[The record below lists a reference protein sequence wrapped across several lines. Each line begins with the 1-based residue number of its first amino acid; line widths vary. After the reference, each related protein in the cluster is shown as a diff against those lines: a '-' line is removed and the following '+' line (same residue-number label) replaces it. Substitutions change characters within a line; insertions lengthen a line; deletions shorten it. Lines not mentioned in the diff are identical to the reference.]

1 MVNHLGIPQL
11 LILLGKLISYLVQL
25 FLQNRLPVVK
35 LGNIII
41 NPQEFFLQLTDQ
53 ILLLGFIGFRT

>member
-35 LGNIII
+35 RGNIII

-53 ILLLGFIGFRT
+53 ILLLGFI